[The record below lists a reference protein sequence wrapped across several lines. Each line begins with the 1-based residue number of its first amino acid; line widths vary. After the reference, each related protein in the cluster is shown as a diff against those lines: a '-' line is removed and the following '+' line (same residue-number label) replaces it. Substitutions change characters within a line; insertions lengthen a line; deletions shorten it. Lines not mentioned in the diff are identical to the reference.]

1 MFCQIAW
8 FEIRFW
14 LRSWILWAFIFV
26 ISLLICG
33 FISSDDV
40 IADLG
45 LSSIH
50 RNAPFAIATYY
61 SLVGVFTLLMTA
73 IFVNSAALR
82 YFSYNTHQIIFSTP
96 LRRRDLLLGRFLGAT
111 VISLIPMLGVSL
123 GVLLAKYMPW
133 SNRELWGVVS
143 WTAHLKA
150 ILLFALPDTFL
161 TAATLFAVAAVLR
174 RDVASFIAAIILF
187 TGRSVTGQLFQD
199 VHWEYLRAL
208 LDPFGARAFA
218 VVTKYWTVADKNTLS
233 ASFSGLL
240 LGNRLLWVGIG
251 CAAFAIAYTRFS
263 FAERRTK
270 SKAVQPRETP
280 ETAPT
285 MISPVWQLT
294 NSSWAKLWG
303 SFKIHFRGM
312 ATTPAFIVIV
322 AIASVICILALAF
335 EGTQF
340 QGNETY
346 QTFPITYRVIDLI
359 RGTLYYFLIV
369 VITYFAG
376 ALVWKDRD
384 ERISEIADATPTA
397 EWVSYAARLVTL
409 VSIVLLIQVAALM
422 VGVVFQAVHG
432 YYRFQF
438 DLYVHELLV
447 RDGSGFL
454 FLVVLAFLIHALA
467 PNKYVGYFVFI
478 AFFVVNTFLWQA
490 LNVATY
496 LVQFAGRP
504 KVIHSDFFGDVPYC
518 CAWNWVTSYCIVF
531 CR

>member
-1 MFCQIAW
+1 
-8 FEIRFW
+8 
-14 LRSWILWAFIFV
+14 
-26 ISLLICG
+26 
-33 FISSDDV
+33 
-40 IADLG
+40 
-45 LSSIH
+45 
-50 RNAPFAIATYY
+50 
-61 SLVGVFTLLMTA
+61 
-73 IFVNSAALR
+73 
-82 YFSYNTHQIIFSTP
+82 
-96 LRRRDLLLGRFLGAT
+96 
-111 VISLIPMLGVSL
+111 
-123 GVLLAKYMPW
+123 
-133 SNRELWGVVS
+133 
-143 WTAHLKA
+143 
-150 ILLFALPDTFL
+150 
-161 TAATLFAVAAVLR
+161 
-174 RDVASFIAAIILF
+174 
-187 TGRSVTGQLFQD
+187 
-199 VHWEYLRAL
+199 
-208 LDPFGARAFA
+208 
-218 VVTKYWTVADKNTLS
+218 
-233 ASFSGLL
+233 
-240 LGNRLLWVGIG
+240 
-251 CAAFAIAYTRFS
+251 
-263 FAERRTK
+263 
-270 SKAVQPRETP
+270 
-280 ETAPT
+280 
-285 MISPVWQLT
+285 
-294 NSSWAKLWG
+294 
-303 SFKIHFRGM
+303 
-312 ATTPAFIVIV
+312 
-322 AIASVICILALAF
+322 ALAF

-490 LNVATY
+490 LNVAIY

-504 KVIHSDFFGDVPYC
+504 KVILSDFFGDAPYR
-518 CAWNWVTSYCIVF
+518 CAWNWFTLYWSFF
-531 CR
+531 CALLAIATVMFWPRGKSDRWQARYLIASLRFHSRWKAATAASLLAFAGCGAWIWYNTAVLNPLVGPKVLERF